1 MMYLINAEQYW
12 KLNIEFILLTVQM
25 LIVIIYEVY
34 IYTFL

>member
-12 KLNIEFILLTVQM
+12 KLNIEFILTVQM